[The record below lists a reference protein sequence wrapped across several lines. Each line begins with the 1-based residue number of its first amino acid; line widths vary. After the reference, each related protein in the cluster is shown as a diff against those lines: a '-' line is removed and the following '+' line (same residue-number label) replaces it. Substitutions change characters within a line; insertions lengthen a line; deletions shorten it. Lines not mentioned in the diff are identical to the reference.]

1 VGAVTINYGPF
12 INTVISFLIV
22 ANAVFVQIRGLNN
35 MRKQKEAEPE
45 SSNEEKLL
53 GETRDL
59 LKQR

>member
-1 VGAVTINYGPF
+1 
-12 INTVISFLIV
+12 
-22 ANAVFVQIRGLNN
+22 